1 MTSSAK
7 SGTDEVLSL
16 LLGELRAD
24 NRKGSGNLGCSHAG
38 TGGTSD
44 GVSGGGGNTSSE
56 ESSSKGLHD
65 DSSTRKYYFSVY

>member
-1 MTSSAK
+1 VTSSAE

-16 LLGELRAD
+16 LLGELSAD
-24 NRKGSGNLGCSHAG
+24 NRKGSRNLGCSHAG

-44 GVSGGGGNTSSE
+44 GVSGGGNRSSE
-56 ESSSKGLHD
+56 ESSGKGLHD